1 MYAIFVLGLIS
12 WYRRNPAT
20 KQFDNGIGVCSFFSF
35 ISSLFLL
42 YVNFNTGTIL
52 IGDQS
57 DPAFWN
63 SIRDRYHVDIFLD
76 DGGHTMNMQ
85 RTTFE
90 HVFEMI
96 DVNGL
101 YVCEDLATS
110 YVTQFGGLPG
120 ITAPKSVLFTMIGL
134 TQQFV
139 DWINGYFVDGIMP
152 SMQPGFGDNSL
163 ASDFTKSVKGVYFYS
178 QLVVVE
184 SDEDKSP
191 WFSFFFYVSLGGN
204 NTNVTGTVLSGGRS
218 IPYVSS
224 QPWNGKGKVNCIK
237 RIVQNVMG

>member
-1 MYAIFVLGLIS
+1 
-12 WYRRNPAT
+12 
-20 KQFDNGIGVCSFFSF
+20 
-35 ISSLFLL
+35 
-42 YVNFNTGTIL
+42 
-52 IGDQS
+52 
-57 DPAFWN
+57 
-63 SIRDRYHVDIFLD
+63 
-76 DGGHTMNMQ
+76 MNMQ

-90 HVFEMI
+90 QVFTMI

-152 SMQPGFGDNSL
+152 SMQPSSFGDNSL
-163 ASDFTKSVKGVYFYS
+163 ASYFTRCVKGVYFYS

-184 SDEDKSP
+184 KSDEDKFPGMFLFLFLCIS
-191 WFSFFFYVSLGGN
+191 WRQQHQHHI
-204 NTNVTGTVLSGGRS
+204 GTVLSGGRS

-224 QPWNGKGKVNCIK
+224 QPWNGKGKVNWDYYLGL
-237 RIVQNVMG
+237 VQNLMG

>member
-1 MYAIFVLGLIS
+1 
-12 WYRRNPAT
+12 
-20 KQFDNGIGVCSFFSF
+20 
-35 ISSLFLL
+35 
-42 YVNFNTGTIL
+42 
-52 IGDQS
+52 
-57 DPAFWN
+57 
-63 SIRDRYHVDIFLD
+63 
-76 DGGHTMNMQ
+76 MNMQ

-120 ITAPKSVLFTMIGL
+120 ITAPKSVSFTMVGL

-139 DWINGYFVDGIMP
+139 DWINGYFVDGVMP

-163 ASDFTKSVKGVYFYS
+163 ASYFTKSVKGVYFYS

-184 SDEDKSP
+184 KSDEDKLP
-191 WFSFFFYVSLGGN
+191 GMFFFFFGLSLC
-204 NTNVTGTVLSGGRS
+204 R
-218 IPYVSS
+218 
-224 QPWNGKGKVNCIK
+224 
-237 RIVQNVMG
+237 

>member
-1 MYAIFVLGLIS
+1 
-12 WYRRNPAT
+12 
-20 KQFDNGIGVCSFFSF
+20 
-35 ISSLFLL
+35 
-42 YVNFNTGTIL
+42 
-52 IGDQS
+52 
-57 DPAFWN
+57 
-63 SIRDRYHVDIFLD
+63 
-76 DGGHTMNMQ
+76 MNMQ

-120 ITAPKSVLFTMIGL
+120 ITAPKSVSFTMVGL

-139 DWINGYFVDGIMP
+139 DWINGYFVDGVMP

-163 ASDFTKSVKGVYFYS
+163 ASYFTKSVKGVYFYS

-184 SDEDKSP
+184 KSDEDKLP
-191 WFSFFFYVSLGGN
+191 GMFFFFFWFISL
-204 NTNVTGTVLSGGRS
+204 
-218 IPYVSS
+218 
-224 QPWNGKGKVNCIK
+224 
-237 RIVQNVMG
+237 